1 MHLVEQHII
10 KSKHKFYKE
19 LNHLCFLSKNLYNVG
34 LYEIR
39 QHFFN
44 TKDDPT
50 IKYKYLNYFSLDKK
64 LKTNKNKDY
73 YALPSQTSQQTLKVL
88 DQNFKSF
95 FNLLK
100 SKKAN
105 KHKDKI
111 NIPNY
116 LNKTGRYLTK
126 YSAQNI
132 SPNYLKQGIIKIP
145 KTNIEF
151 KTKISNI
158 KNCIKEIRLVPKSN
172 YILVE
177 IVYSVTEPKLLE
189 NNNRYLAIDLGINN
203 LMTCTSNIANSFIIN
218 GKPAKS
224 INQYYNKTKAKLQS
238 KLPNNTFIS
247 KKLNKLSLKRSNKIK
262 NYFHK
267 ATKYII
273 NQAVDQSINTIIL
286 GYNKGWK
293 QEVNLGSKTNQNFTN
308 IPFYLLLNM
317 LSYKAKL
324 KGINLFIQEESYTSK
339 CSALDNECIKKHDTY
354 LGQRVK
360 RGLFKTKNGLLV
372 NADVNGSLNIMRK
385 NVTSNE
391 SLIPT
396 CRGFVLNPL
405 KISL

>member
-1 MHLVEQHII
+1 MYLTEQHII
-10 KSKHKFYKE
+10 KSNHYFYKE
-19 LNHLCFLSKNLYNVG
+19 LDNLCFLSKNLYNAG

-39 QHFFN
+39 QYFFN
-44 TKDDPT
+44 AKDDPN

-64 LKTNKNKDY
+64 FKTEHNKDY
-73 YALPSQTSQQTLKVL
+73 NALPSQTSQQTLKVL
-88 DQNFKSF
+88 EQNFKSF

-105 KHKDKI
+105 EHKDKI

-116 LNKTGRYLTK
+116 LNKTGRYLTR
-126 YSAQNI
+126 YTAQNI
-132 SPNYLKQGIIKIP
+132 SKNYLEQSIIKIP

-151 KTKISNI
+151 KTKIKDI
-158 KNCIKEIRLVPKSN
+158 KNRLKEIRIIPKSN

-177 IVYSVTEPKLLE
+177 IVYSVIEPKLLE

-203 LMTCTSNIANSFIIN
+203 LMTCTSNITNSFIIN
-218 GKPAKS
+218 GKQVKS

-238 KLPNNTFIS
+238 KLSKEIYTS

-273 NQAVDQSINTIIL
+273 NQAVNQSINTIIL

-293 QEVNLGSKTNQNFTN
+293 QEVNLGRKNNQKFVD

-324 KGINLFIQEESYTSK
+324 KGITLIVQEESYTSK
-339 CSALDNECIKKHDTY
+339 CSALDNETIQRHDTY
-354 LGQRVK
+354 LGKRVR
-360 RGLFKTKNGLLV
+360 RGLFKTSNGLLV
-372 NADVNGSLNIMRK
+372 NADINGSLNIMRK
-385 NVTSNE
+385 NVASDE

-396 CRGFVLNPL
+396 CIGFVLNPI
-405 KISL
+405 KIFL